1 MTEREYDPGQLDRL
15 VEVVRDV
22 LSDAVLG
29 TYLHGSSVFGS
40 LRPTSDLDVFVVASR
55 RTTREERRALT
66 ERFLPMSGSGNPSGR
81 SRHVGLE
88 IVAAGDVRPLR
99 LPAWLD
105 YQYGDWYRPD
115 YARGDWEPWNPR
127 NPDLVILLEM
137 VRQADRPLVGPPAAA
152 LLDPV
157 PAPVLRRAMLDAIP
171 DLLADLEGDERNVVL
186 TLARIRAT
194 MATGRFLAKDAAAD
208 WLRPLLAD
216 ATDRRVVEHAR
227 AIYVGEREERW
238 DGLLDAVRPCA
249 ERLVAAIEADA
260 RGLEVAAS
268 PATGRSPDAVTAPDP
283 AP

>member
-1 MTEREYDPGQLDRL
+1 MTERVYDPGQLDRI
-15 VEVVRDV
+15 VDVVRDV
-22 LSDAVLG
+22 LGDSVLG
-29 TYLHGSSVFGS
+29 AYLHGSSVFGA
-40 LRPTSDLDVFVVASR
+40 LRPTSDLDVFVIASR

-66 ERFLPMSGSGNPSGR
+66 ERFLPMSGSGDRSGR

-88 IVAAGDVRPLR
+88 IVAAPDVRPLR

-137 VRQADRPLVGPPAAA
+137 VRQADRPLLGPPATE

-171 DLLADLEGDERNVVL
+171 DLLADLDGDERNVVL

-194 MATGRFLAKDAAAD
+194 MATGRFLAKDAAVD
-208 WLRPLLAD
+208 WLLPQLPD

-238 DGLLDAVRPCA
+238 DGLLPAVRPCA
-249 ERLVAAIEADA
+249 ERLVEAIEADA
-260 RGLEVAAS
+260 RGREVAMA
-268 PATGRSPDAVTAPDP
+268 PDAVPAPDP